1 MNIPENAPQWLKD
14 ATISEDAVFEIRLEF
29 GVQIV
34 EWKSGCWFK
43 GIFNSG
49 YFLGG
54 YFLGGE
60 FRGRQFRGGEFLGG
74 QFLGGQFRGGEFRGG
89 EFRGGYFLGGEFL
102 GGYFLGG
109 QFRGGE
115 FRGGEFRGGE
125 FRGGEFRGGEFLGGV
140 MGTFCKW
147 YVGMT
152 YEGNIK
158 IGCKTMSEEQ
168 WDAWFKGKEEF
179 STKRGT
185 KEFKRIYASYLSIK
199 AYKKEMDKK

>member
-1 MNIPENAPQWLKD
+1 MPENAPQWLKD

-74 QFLGGQFRGGEFRGG
+74 QFLGGQ
-89 EFRGGYFLGGEFL
+89 
-102 GGYFLGG
+102 
-109 QFRGGE
+109 